1 MTLCDKSGC
10 QKSAKYLCLVALT
23 FFMVV
28 PLYSPASA
36 QQDSRDLSNRLDR
49 LDNEIQTLSQ
59 AVFKGGII
67 PKKSAEDYKSQT
79 RQINRTPADVEVRL
93 SQLEREIRALTGR
106 VETQAH
112 EISKVENDLKR
123 RMSDLEMRIRDL
135 ERGGAPR
142 SSSAQTSSSDI
153 RQTPPAT
160 TSQQPTNIT
169 RGEQG
174 GQGTE
179 LDESVS
185 GTLGSL
191 TNSRQLPIDMYE
203 TAFAK
208 LKNGQYEDAE
218 KAFRS
223 FISQNPD
230 HRLVS
235 NARYWLGETFYV
247 REDYEQAARAF
258 ARGYKENPS
267 GAKAPDN
274 LLKLGLSLDGLGNR
288 EDACVALIQLNQ
300 KFPDGPRPVL
310 NRAAQEIERLDCS
323 R

>member
-1 MTLCDKSGC
+1 MTLCDKTG
-10 QKSAKYLCLVALT
+10 KYLCLVTLT
-23 FFMVV
+23 FCMMMT
-28 PLYSPASA
+28 LYSPASA
-36 QQDSRDLSNRLDR
+36 QQNSRDLVNRIDR

-67 PKKSAEDYKSQT
+67 PNKSPEDYKSKT
-79 RQINRTPADVEVRL
+79 RQISQTPADVEVRL

-123 RMSDLEMRIRDL
+123 RISDLEMRIRDL
-135 ERGGAPR
+135 ERGGTSQ
-142 SSSAQTSSSDI
+142 SSAAQTSSTDV
-153 RQTPPAT
+153 RQAPPT
-160 TSQQPTNIT
+160 TAAQQPTNIT
-169 RGEQG
+169 RGDQG
-174 GQGTE
+174 GTGTG

-191 TNSRQLPIDMYE
+191 SNSRQLPIDMYE

-218 KAFRS
+218 KAFRN